1 MFAYHCTLDQKG
13 KILILQS
20 TIIVSA
26 YLDDCIMGFT
36 FEYLGGFEV
45 IIKNN
50 FGKNS
55 WDQMDTFDEKKTRGK
70 KSRLSVPLKKRL
82 VSFTREAQEDRFS
95 IQ

>member
-26 YLDDCIMGFT
+26 YLDDSIMGFT

-45 IIKNN
+45 IIKNY

-55 WDQMDTFDEKKTRGK
+55 
-70 KSRLSVPLKKRL
+70 
-82 VSFTREAQEDRFS
+82 
-95 IQ
+95 